1 MHVSTS
7 ALLSLPVPSG
17 EPAGATSFGAPD
29 WSSIGL
35 VLCIVGSLLIANG
48 ILFRNPKILVAE
60 RLGGAPQDFRRIREF
75 VFHRVQMTLG
85 FLFLVAGFAA
95 QIYGRG
101 TPAPEDGG
109 SAALW
114 IGVVVVLAIVL
125 EVGGWWWSW
134 RSLRVLVRAH
144 LREHPPDFETD
155 TNLAREVG
163 ELFGLDST
171 ADETVQSYAARLRS
185 ELGLGPPRASATVRA
200 RERRVAAPS
209 RFDEEFERAEEFG
222 AREAGQRD

>member
-1 MHVSTS
+1 M
-7 ALLSLPVPSG
+7 
-17 EPAGATSFGAPD
+17 
-29 WSSIGL
+29 
-35 VLCIVGSLLIANG
+35 LCIVGSLLIANG
-48 ILFRNPKILVAE
+48 ILFRNPKSLVAE
-60 RLGGAPQDFRRIREF
+60 RLGRAPQDFRRIREF

-95 QIYGRG
+95 QIYGRNAPA
-101 TPAPEDGG
+101 PAPEDGG

-114 IGVVVVLAIVL
+114 IGAVVVLAIAL
-125 EVGGWWWSW
+125 EVGGWWWSL
-134 RSLRVLVRAH
+134 RSLRALVRAH

-185 ELGLGPPRASATVRA
+185 ELGLAPPRASATVRA
-200 RERRVAAPS
+200 RERRAAASP
-209 RFDEEFERAEEFG
+209 RFAEEFERAEELG
-222 AREAGQRD
+222 ARELGPGD